1 MTPRRSQASLRIRS
15 ANPRDGERLREIAVA
30 SKSHWGYDLDRVRQ
44 WAAMGDFSPE
54 GLRRK
59 EVYVAE
65 VAGLVVGWA
74 ALIAKGEVCLL
85 DDLWIEPEWIGKG
98 IGTRL
103 FEHAAKRGRQL
114 GANRMEW
121 EAESHALWLLRQNG
135 RALPARQRAG
145 CLGPHQRRDGY

>member
-1 MTPRRSQASLRIRS
+1 VGG
-15 ANPRDGERLREIAVA
+15 DG
-30 SKSHWGYDLDRVRQ
+30 Y
-44 WAAMGDFSPE
+44 FSPE

-121 EAESHALWLLRQNG
+121 EAESHALGFYDKMGGRFLRDSEPGVWG
-135 RALPARQRAG
+135 RISAVMGIDL
-145 CLGPHQRRDGY
+145 DTSS